1 VPPSRKIGAEEGE
14 DNVDDVRGFGV
25 TLALFD
31 ELVNVRNQGV
41 QRRDALFQASRHL

>member
-1 VPPSRKIGAEEGE
+1 MPPSRKIGAEEGE